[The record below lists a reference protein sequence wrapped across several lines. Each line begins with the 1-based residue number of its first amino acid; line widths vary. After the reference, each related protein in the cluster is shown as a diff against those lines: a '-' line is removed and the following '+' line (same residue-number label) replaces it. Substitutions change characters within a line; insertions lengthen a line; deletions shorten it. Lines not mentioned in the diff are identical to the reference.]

1 MLWSNV
7 ALEVDGADVVS
18 LRPGGFPVDG
28 TLEHPGVLAC
38 SAADGVDVN
47 DGHLLVQHLAAGL
60 DQNAGLLVQG
70 RSLQEEAVDVDSFW
84 WRVVDVVLG
93 ELDDQVL
100 ADHAIDI
107 LYVYWREKAANHV
120 VKL

>member
-1 MLWSNV
+1 MPGADV
-7 ALEVDGADVVS
+7 ALEVDGADVVP
-18 LRPGGFPVDG
+18 LCPGGFPVDG
-28 TLEHPGVLAC
+28 TLEHPGILAGR
-38 SAADGVDVN
+38 AADGVDVD
-47 DGHLLVQHLAAGL
+47 DGHLLVQHFGPGL
-60 DQNAGLLVQG
+60 DQFASLLVQR
-70 RSLQEEAVDVDSFW
+70 RSLQEEAMDVDSLW
-84 WRVVDVVLG
+84 RRVVDVVLG